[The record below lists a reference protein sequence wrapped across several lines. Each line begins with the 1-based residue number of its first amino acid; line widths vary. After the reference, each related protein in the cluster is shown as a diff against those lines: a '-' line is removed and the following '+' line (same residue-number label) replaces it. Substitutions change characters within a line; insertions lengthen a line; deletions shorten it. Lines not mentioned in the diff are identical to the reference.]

1 MFGKANVTP
10 VGVSAD
16 GLVSEGLI
24 IWFKFDSTQTPNYSN
39 ITQTQTPNYS
49 NITQTQIPNWE
60 DVA

>member
-1 MFGKANVTP
+1 MIAKANVTP

-24 IWFKFDSTQTPNYSN
+24 IWFEFDT
-39 ITQTQTPNYS
+39 TQTPNYS